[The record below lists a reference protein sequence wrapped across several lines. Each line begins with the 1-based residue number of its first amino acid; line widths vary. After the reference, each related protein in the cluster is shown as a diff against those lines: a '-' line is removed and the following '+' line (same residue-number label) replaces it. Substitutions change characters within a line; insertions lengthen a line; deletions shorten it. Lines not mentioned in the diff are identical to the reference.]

1 MLFNSLGRINWSCRD
16 FVFWLM
22 LFRVMILFW
31 RSLKGGVRLRAV
43 FLRWVGKF
51 RKSRR
56 NYRSERRYLPDNRR
70 QELGVF
76 DFKLSDI
83 WQQIEQERE
92 KLSADPV
99 MHACILRQAWG
110 STKEE

>member
-70 QELGVF
+70 
-76 DFKLSDI
+76 
-83 WQQIEQERE
+83 
-92 KLSADPV
+92 
-99 MHACILRQAWG
+99 HACMHRRRLEMFRGNRPFPDLKNKTAIIIDDG
-110 STKEE
+110 